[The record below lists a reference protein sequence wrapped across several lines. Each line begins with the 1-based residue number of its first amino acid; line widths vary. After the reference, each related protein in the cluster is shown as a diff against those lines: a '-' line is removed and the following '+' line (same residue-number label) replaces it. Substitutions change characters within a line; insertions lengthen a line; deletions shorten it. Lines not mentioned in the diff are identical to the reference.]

1 MSIALQSGGRS
12 VNGNQAQMNRA
23 TRNIFWR
30 LIVV

>member
-12 VNGNQAQMNRA
+12 VNGKSDPNEPCYKKL
-23 TRNIFWR
+23 FWR